1 MFQVG
6 PFFVA
11 ESVAQNDENRAEEDI
26 PKFDHASLK
35 ALSKSIESRPA
46 QVNAGDNSID
56 SDELGKIDRSE
67 DYMVEQTQQEI
78 KHDDLN

>member
-46 QVNAGDNSID
+46 
-56 SDELGKIDRSE
+56 
-67 DYMVEQTQQEI
+67 
-78 KHDDLN
+78 